1 MALGKKTFC
10 HSSWITCKLVFFVF
24 ICIIII
30 LLAASSCKTRF
41 YYLLVFLMEISRL
54 LRYQRFY
61 TYQRNLKWGWKWISV
76 HTFLLFVCSS
86 GYILFYC
93 RIVFLELK
101 NRLFCLVPRQ
111 YNLSDIEGKII
122 AIWHCFEPNNIHTHK
137 KGGRSVWRREE
148 GEKNW
153 WQGVKIKCID
163 ALLLFEK
170 KERFVA
176 HTHTYAIETMLS

>member
-1 MALGKKTFC
+1 
-10 HSSWITCKLVFFVF
+10 
-24 ICIIII
+24 
-30 LLAASSCKTRF
+30 
-41 YYLLVFLMEISRL
+41 MEIGFWDTKDSILIRETKNQAENEL
-54 LRYQRFY
+54 AS
-61 TYQRNLKWGWKWISV
+61 IPV
-76 HTFLLFVCSS
+76 LLFVCSS

-176 HTHTYAIETMLS
+176 HSHLCYWNNVILNIMALQ